1 MISNEEVMVLTF
13 LHKRARGVKAGEVQV
28 KNPDS
33 LDAAPSIKQSYYQ
46 GAPIPFPIIMGRE
59 YGKTVR

>member
-1 MISNEEVMVLTF
+1 M
-13 LHKRARGVKAGEVQV
+13 KRSGFSPICTNGHVGKKQERYGL

>member
-1 MISNEEVMVLTF
+1 MIPNEEAGCLTSM
-13 LHKRARGVKAGEVQV
+13 HKRAHSKNAGEERVK

-46 GAPIPFPIIMGRE
+46 GAPIPFPIIGGKK
-59 YGKTVR
+59 YSKTV

>member
-1 MISNEEVMVLTF
+1 MKSSGFSHRCIDGPVGKKQE
-13 LHKRARGVKAGEVQV
+13 RYGI

-33 LDAAPSIKQSYYQ
+33 LDAPPSIKQSYYQ
-46 GAPIPFPIIMGRE
+46 AAPIPFPIILGRE